1 MLKHLFVF
9 SFMQHLSKEVLGLFP
24 LSIVIM
30 PQEQKYLHIY
40 EPRYK
45 QLINDCFAQNKD
57 FGIPAVVDGVAM
69 SMGTRVK
76 IVDIEKFYPD
86 GKMDIRVEGVSIFK
100 LNNLNQK
107 LENKLYAS
115 GEIETF
121 LFNDRYPKNTE
132 LLQLFKKYAEIQY
145 NIKPIYEYDSSIS
158 IFEIANSLQLSNSEK
173 FALINNTQNPIIQQN
188 ILINYLRL
196 FIAVRVQEEQLN
208 YNFML
213 N

>member
-1 MLKHLFVF
+1 
-9 SFMQHLSKEVLGLFP
+9 
-24 LSIVIM
+24 M

-57 FGIPAVVDGVAM
+57 FGIPAVVEGMAM
-69 SMGTRVK
+69 NLGTRVK

-100 LNNLNQK
+100 LNSLNQK
-107 LENKLYAS
+107 LENKLYTS
-115 GEIETF
+115 GEIETIQF
-121 LFNDRYPKNTE
+121 DDQYAKSTE
-132 LLQLFKKYAEIQY
+132 LLQLFKKFTEIQF
-145 NIKPIYEYDSSIS
+145 NIKPIYEFDKNIG
-158 IFEIANSLQLSNSEK
+158 IFELANSLQLSNIEK
-173 FALINNTQNPIIQQN
+173 FSLIKNTKNPHIQQN

-196 FIAVRVQEEQLN
+196 FLAVSKQEELLN

>member
-1 MLKHLFVF
+1 
-9 SFMQHLSKEVLGLFP
+9 MQHLSKEVLGLFP

-57 FGIPAVVDGVAM
+57 FGIPAVVEGMAM
-69 SMGTRVK
+69 NLGTRVK

-100 LNNLNQK
+100 LNSLNQK
-107 LENKLYAS
+107 LENKLYTS
-115 GEIETF
+115 GEIETIQF
-121 LFNDRYPKNTE
+121 DDQYAKSTE
-132 LLQLFKKYAEIQY
+132 LLQLFKKFTEIQF
-145 NIKPIYEYDSSIS
+145 NIKPIYEFDKNIG
-158 IFEIANSLQLSNSEK
+158 IFELANSLQLSNIEK
-173 FALINNTQNPIIQQN
+173 FSLIKNTKNPHIQQN

-196 FIAVRVQEEQLN
+196 FLAVSKQEELLN